1 MNAHISRPPYRDA
14 ADLLKD
20 IPRQRLRR
28 ERKAQGLP
36 ASEDVGTLSVMLQAL
51 RDAAES
57 YLGHEISSALAATPN
72 LVALYQEDV
81 DDAFEY
87 LGLESLDDPN
97 PLFRMFHET
106 AAAAASYGIGLCHDY
121 TDRDACK
128 EESIHMPDRILLSVL
143 YTKDSLCVEMCVINS
158 VYATWPYAAS
168 PPSMDFS
175 LGSDRI
181 RDNPNEE
188 YYWEGVK
195 DTIYRGVLAGLRLR
209 RRPSVVF
216 VFGESSMRTKFRSVL
231 DDALRHL
238 LGEVPEIMDKNP
250 IFEPA
255 QGAAE
260 LAKRGGYR

>member
-1 MNAHISRPPYRDA
+1 MNAHVSRPPYRDA
-14 ADLLKD
+14 ADMLKD

-36 ASEDVGTLSVMLQAL
+36 ASEDVGTLSVMIQAL

-87 LGLESLDDPN
+87 LGLKSLDDPN

-121 TDRDACK
+121 TDRDVCK
-128 EESIHMPDRILLSVL
+128 EESIHMPDRVLLSVL
-143 YTKDSLCVEMCVINS
+143 YTKDSLCVEMSVINS
-158 VYATWPYAAS
+158 IYANWPYTAS

-175 LGSDRI
+175 LGSDKI

-188 YYWEGVK
+188 YY
-195 DTIYRGVLAGLRLR
+195 
-209 RRPSVVF
+209 
-216 VFGESSMRTKFRSVL
+216 
-231 DDALRHL
+231 
-238 LGEVPEIMDKNP
+238 
-250 IFEPA
+250 
-255 QGAAE
+255 
-260 LAKRGGYR
+260 

>member
-1 MNAHISRPPYRDA
+1 MNGKLIPRNFTALSVCTSPKSSSDMNAHMSRLPYRDT

-87 LGLESLDDPN
+87 VGLKSLDDPN

-121 TDRDACK
+121 TDRDQRR
-128 EESIHMPDRILLSVL
+128 IH
-143 YTKDSLCVEMCVINS
+143 
-158 VYATWPYAAS
+158 S
-168 PPSMDFS
+168 P
-175 LGSDRI
+175 
-181 RDNPNEE
+181 
-188 YYWEGVK
+188 
-195 DTIYRGVLAGLRLR
+195 T
-209 RRPSVVF
+209 
-216 VFGESSMRTKFRSVL
+216 
-231 DDALRHL
+231 
-238 LGEVPEIMDKNP
+238 
-250 IFEPA
+250 
-255 QGAAE
+255 
-260 LAKRGGYR
+260 

>member
-1 MNAHISRPPYRDA
+1 MI
-14 ADLLKD
+14 L
-20 IPRQRLRR
+20 I
-28 ERKAQGLP
+28 
-36 ASEDVGTLSVMLQAL
+36 LS
-51 RDAAES
+51 
-57 YLGHEISSALAATPN
+57 
-72 LVALYQEDV
+72 
-81 DDAFEY
+81 
-87 LGLESLDDPN
+87 
-97 PLFRMFHET
+97 FRMFHET

-128 EESIHMPDRILLSVL
+128 EEIIHLPNRILLSVL
-143 YTKDSLCVEMCVINS
+143 YTKDSLCVEVILIHS
-158 VYATWPYAAS
+158 VYAYWPYTAS

-216 VFGESSMRTKFRSVL
+216 VFGESSMKTKFRSVL

-238 LGEVPEIMDKNP
+238 LGEVLEIIDENP
-250 IFEPA
+250 IFRPA